1 MNIKTF
7 FDAIRPLFGT
17 SLTIAQVDRI
27 EAILDGL
34 QARKVP
40 IRHAAYIL
48 ATAFHE
54 SARFQAM
61 IEKADGKAY
70 EFRKSLGNTV
80 AGDGPKFKGRGFV
93 QITGRRNYQDWGR
106 RLGVDLL
113 KEPHLAAWTQY
124 AVPILIDGMLEGAF
138 TGKKLG
144 NYTSYRDMR
153 RVVNGTDR
161 ADKIA
166 GHAVDFED
174 ALRKAN
180 YGLQSTPEPPVEA
193 AKPDIKPDIKP
204 RRSMWVV
211 LIEAILKLIKGGK

>member
-1 MNIKTF
+1 VNLKTF
-7 FDAIRPLFGT
+7 FDAVRPLFGT

-34 QARKVP
+34 QARRVP
-40 IRHAAYIL
+40 VRQAAYIL

-54 SARFQAM
+54 SDRFRAM
-61 IEKADGKAY
+61 VEYADGKAY
-70 EFRKSLGNTV
+70 EGRKSLGNTV

-93 QITGRRNYQDWGR
+93 QITGRKNYQDWGR

-113 KEPHLAAWTQY
+113 KEPHLASSLQY
-124 AVPILIDGMLEGAF
+124 ATRILIDGMLKGTF
-138 TGKKLG
+138 TGKKLDDFA
-144 NYTSYRDMR
+144 SYRDMR

-180 YGLQSTPEPPVEA
+180 YGLQSTPKPPVEVA
-193 AKPDIKPDIKP
+193 KPDIKP
-204 RRSMWVV
+204 RRSMW
-211 LIEAILKLIKGGK
+211 LQFFETILKLFTRSK

>member
-1 MNIKTF
+1 MNLKTF
-7 FDAIRPLFGT
+7 FDAVRPLFPAGMN
-17 SLTIAQVDRI
+17 LAQVDRI

-34 QARKVP
+34 QERKVP

-54 SARFQAM
+54 SDQFRAM
-61 IEKADGKAY
+61 VEYADGRAY
-70 EFRKSLGNTV
+70 EGRKSLGNTV

-93 QITGRRNYQDWGR
+93 QITGRRNYRDWSR
-106 RLGVDLL
+106 RLGVDLI
-113 KEPHLAAWTQY
+113 KEPHLAASMPIATR
-124 AVPILIDGMLEGAF
+124 ILIEGMLEGTF
-138 TGKKLG
+138 TGKKLDDFE
-144 NYTSYRDMR
+144 SYRDMR

-180 YGLQSTPEPPVEA
+180 YGLPVAPKPVET
-193 AKPDIKPDIKP
+193 KPAEPVKPAV
-204 RRSMWVV
+204 RRSAWAV
-211 LIEAILKLIKGGK
+211 LFDLIFKLFNRRK

>member
-1 MNIKTF
+1 VNLKTF

-34 QARKVP
+34 HARKVP
-40 IRHAAYIL
+40 VRHAAYIL

-54 SARFQAM
+54 SDRFRAM
-61 IEKADGKAY
+61 VEYADGKAY
-70 EFRKSLGNTV
+70 EGRKSLGNTV

-106 RLGVDLL
+106 RLGVDLI
-113 KEPHLAAWTQY
+113 KEPHLASSLQY
-124 AVPILIDGMLEGAF
+124 ATRILIDGMLKGTF
-138 TGKKLG
+138 TGKKLDDFG
-144 NYTSYRDMR
+144 NYRDMR

-180 YGLQSTPEPPVEA
+180 YGLQSAPKPPVEVA
-193 AKPDIKPDIKP
+193 KPDIKP
-204 RRSMWVV
+204 RRSMW
-211 LIEAILKLIKGGK
+211 LQFFEAILKLFIRSK